1 MDLTLDE
8 QRLISEFRKLT
19 PTGRDEMLAYAT
31 SLVRRAGADEQNNG
45 TSPVNQCRLKSK
57 EDHPEAQKTP
67 IFTE

>member
-8 QRLISEFRKLT
+8 QHLISAFRKLT

-31 SLVRRAGADEQNNG
+31 SLVRRAGADTQTNG
-45 TSPVNQCRLKSK
+45 TSPANQCRLKSR
-57 EDHPEAQKTP
+57 EVHPEAQKTP